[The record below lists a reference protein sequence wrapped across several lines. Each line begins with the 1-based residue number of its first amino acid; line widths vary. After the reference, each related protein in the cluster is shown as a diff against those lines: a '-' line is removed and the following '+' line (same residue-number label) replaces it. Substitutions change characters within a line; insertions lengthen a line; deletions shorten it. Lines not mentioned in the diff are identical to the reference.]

1 MKVGYGGRPREENER
16 RGKKDERGGRG
27 WRVEHGGWRPHLKST
42 SLTSLGR
49 YGANAGSLKIMDVK
63 EIMTGMHMTEFTH
76 P

>member
-1 MKVGYGGRPREENER
+1 MREER
-16 RGKKDERGGRG
+16 RMKGGERGG
-27 WRVEHGGWRPHLKST
+27 GGWRPHLKST